1 MGSADIHGGFVERD
15 MDSES
20 MRVIEKQLEEYRQ
33 QEQVALA
40 NVHRVQGARLALEKL
55 LNGHLPV
62 EPDVEP
68 IAEDG

>member
-1 MGSADIHGGFVERD
+1 

-20 MRVIEKQLEEYRQ
+20 TRVIEKQLEEYRQ

-40 NVHRVQGARLALEKL
+40 NVHRVQGARLALEQL
-55 LNGHLPV
+55 LNGHLPL
-62 EPDVEP
+62 EPAAEP